1 MVATDIAHMRQ
12 RNPGPHAGTLKA
24 RVIAT
29 KGPSTY
35 TSGGDQRQSLIV
47 GLADMTGAAKAV
59 IYDSAQFQRYQAGQS
74 VVIRNFI
81 LRADGSVIVT
91 RNSRTF
97 STSSIVASD
106 GFASEASGLVH
117 HPEAPFMSLEQAA
130 ASPAKTLVSVRGHIL
145 QVSEYTFFS
154 FYTNYDFVTVY
165 M

>member
-1 MVATDIAHMRQ
+1 MAATDIAHMRQ

-24 RVIAT
+24 RVITT

-59 IYDSAQFQRYQAGQS
+59 IYDSSQFQRYPAGQS

-106 GFASEASGLVH
+106 GFAHLV
-117 HPEAPFMSLEQAA
+117 
-130 ASPAKTLVSVRGHIL
+130 VSFTPRKPR
-145 QVSEYTFFS
+145 S
-154 FYTNYDFVTVY
+154 
-165 M
+165 